1 MRAASP
7 CGRETSPAPHAH
19 PCTPTLTLPPTRA
32 AAADGRWGC
41 SFTRKDA
48 PDDPC
53 PRTHRTTGAS
63 SYAAYRFSLQP
74 LRPTDTAASAPA
86 LSLTFTSKWDEEMR
100 GELAALSERGRERVV
115 LVSGADWHRPSVL
128 LGAKWRR
135 LGDQLG
141 LKRTT
146 TAELLQYFQ
155 LICSQPFGD
164 LQL

>member
-1 MRAASP
+1 MKRAQP
-7 CGRETSPAPHAH
+7 RTHTHAH
-19 PCTPTLTLPPTRA
+19 PHSPSRPRASA